1 MWIMVWKMRKQENRV
16 KMKKN
21 EANNDFIKI
30 WLWQMKIEQVLN
42 QFNIIKTAF
51 SSQCNYLA
59 ITYRFSK

>member
-1 MWIMVWKMRKQENRV
+1 MWIMVWKMRKQENCV

-42 QFNIIKTAF
+42 QYN
-51 SSQCNYLA
+51 
-59 ITYRFSK
+59 